1 MTSIYIENQR
11 LDSSNL
17 PALITFQ
24 LDDVKDFASRNTTFS
39 KTITL
44 PGTSNNN
51 KLFGHY
57 FETKVVNPYNSAAT
71 NVSTNFNAAKS
82 AKCVILQ
89 DNVQAFKGVIRLM
102 EVVIDGE
109 QIEYECSVFGEL
121 GGFIAKMAALKLS
134 DLDFS
139 AYDHQFTIANI
150 TASWSNYNA
159 GSGYYYPLIDYGTY
173 GLNSKHDWKVGTFR
187 AAIFVKEILEK
198 IVEAAGYTMT
208 FALKE
213 TERFKRLIIPY
224 GRKAFTA
231 LNTTVLNRTAADQD
245 LSDLGTT
252 YMTFGSGS
260 LGAFT
265 TSTSQL
271 FTYAGATPT
280 VATVTVNI
288 YVNSYSSF
296 PTLGNDPRFELRK
309 NSVVIGTVEP
319 SAVGSW
325 QIVANSVNLTSGD
338 ILEVEVL
345 NTLPSIDI
353 NVYGT
358 LVVVT
363 DVAIST
369 EIVINDTVKV
379 NDCLPQN
386 ILQKDFFSSLL
397 RLFNLYVY
405 EDATKFKHLNIAPYV
420 DFFLPVSGSVNWDN
434 KLDRGSVRKLKPMS
448 EINSRYYHFKF
459 KSDADFY
466 NDLYKK
472 RYNEGYGDRIYD
484 SEFEF
489 ATETNA
495 AEVIFS
501 GTPLVGYSGEE
512 KVYSTIFKQNNNVEE
527 MIDSN
532 IRILQALNVTGVT
545 SWNIRNSTDTT
556 TLGSYTTYPYAG
568 HLNDPDA
575 PSNDIHFGV
584 PKELFFTIATG
595 DLSANQF
602 NVYWSPYMAEITD
615 KDSKMMTCTMYL
627 KMSDIVNLNF
637 GKYVWIDGVLWR
649 LNKIEDYNLMEPD
662 TCTVQLLRVIY
673 TEY

>member
-44 PGTSNNN
+44 PGTANNN

-139 AYDHQFTIANI
+139 SYDHQFTIANI
-150 TASWSNYNA
+150 TGSWSNYNA

-198 IVEAAGYTMT
+198 IVQAAGYTMT

-224 GRKAFTA
+224 GRKVFTA

-280 VATVTVNI
+280 VATVTANI
-288 YVNSYSSF
+288 YVNSYSSY

-405 EDATKFKHLNIAPYV
+405 EDANKFKHLNISPYV
-420 DFFLPVSGSVNWDN
+420 DFFLPVSGSVNWDS
-434 KLDRGSVRKLKPMS
+434 KMDRGSVRKLKPMS

-459 KSDADFY
+459 KSDADYF

-512 KVYSTIFKQNNNVEE
+512 KVYSTIFKQSGTTEE
-527 MIDSN
+527 TIDSN

-568 HLNDPDA
+568 HLDDPDA

-595 DLSANQF
+595 NLSANQF